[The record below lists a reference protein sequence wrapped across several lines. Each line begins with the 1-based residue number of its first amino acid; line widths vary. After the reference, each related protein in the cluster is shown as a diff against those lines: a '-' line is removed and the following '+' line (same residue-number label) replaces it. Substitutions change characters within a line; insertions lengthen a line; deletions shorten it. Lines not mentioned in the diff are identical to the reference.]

1 MQVFYSNEIDG
12 THCFLSEEESKHAS
26 KVLRLRKGDEVCVTD
41 GNGVLY
47 KGSMA
52 EINSG
57 KCVIWIEE
65 ELKRQ
70 QRKAQ
75 ELHLA
80 VAPTKNADRIE
91 WMLEKAVELG
101 LSTFTPIICSR
112 SERRNI
118 NIERLER
125 IALSAMK
132 QSLNLYKPVINEAV
146 VFDKFISAN
155 KSGSLYIAHCIEA
168 DAIEENY
175 KTESL
180 FTIKSAL
187 GENMT
192 MLIGPEGDFSPDEVR
207 KAVNVGYKPVS
218 LGENRLR
225 TETAALVVAN
235 YFYIQ
240 ESF

>member
-1 MQVFYSNEIDG
+1 MRN
-12 THCFLSEEESKHAS
+12 
-26 KVLRLRKGDEVCVTD
+26 GDEVCVTD

-146 VFDKFISAN
+146 AFDKFVSAN
-155 KSGSLYIAHCIEA
+155 NIGSFIYCTLHR
-168 DAIEENY
+168 
-175 KTESL
+175 S
-180 FTIKSAL
+180 
-187 GENMT
+187 
-192 MLIGPEGDFSPDEVR
+192 
-207 KAVNVGYKPVS
+207 
-218 LGENRLR
+218 
-225 TETAALVVAN
+225 
-235 YFYIQ
+235 
-240 ESF
+240 